1 VFETLAVSII
11 DSFLTLFFFAQRFQL
26 LQNTITTIWAKAS
39 IDLSHNLQENL
50 KKFKIQGKNV
60 SFSLNSEK
68 SDKNI

>member
-1 VFETLAVSII
+1 M
-11 DSFLTLFFFAQRFQL
+11 
-26 LQNTITTIWAKAS
+26 WAKAS
-39 IDLSHNLQENL
+39 TDLSHNLQENL